1 MVAFGFNV
9 MIWPQPQVYAEAIK
23 NMDFSCATD
32 YFYRDE
38 THHDMDIILPAAMNY
53 ERYAPFGTHAGNKV
67 SVRTPVKPMGEA
79 KEDWWIALQL
89 GCLVDDP
96 KHFFDGDPVKACDSI
111 LKEWGTT
118 YADAQ
123 KNLPNMTQVQGAKQQ
138 PLKYEKGLLRHDGQP
153 GFDTPSGKIELS
165 SNITKMHNLGTIPI
179 YVEPYQP
186 TAEYPIKLING
197 TRAPY
202 ITHSKTRSDSPYL
215 LEIEPMSTVDINP
228 EDAKARGINEGD
240 KVLIKNQYGQARA
253 RARVSIIVPPGTCG
267 MQYGRRGD
275 QNTQVLIPREW
286 DKLSGYAP
294 YFETTVQITKEA

>member
-1 MVAFGFNV
+1 
-9 MIWPQPQVYAEAIK
+9 MI
-23 NMDFSCATD
+23 
-32 YFYRDE
+32 
-38 THHDMDIILPAAMNY
+38 
-53 ERYAPFGTHAGNKV
+53 
-67 SVRTPVKPMGEA
+67 RT
-79 KEDWWIALQL
+79 LL
-89 GCLVDDP
+89 
-96 KHFFDGDPVKACDSI
+96 DGDPVKACDSI

-228 EDAKARGINEGD
+228 KMLGPRHQRRRQGIDQEPVWSGKSSCSSLHHRSSGNRWHAVRLARRPEHPGFD
-240 KVLIKNQYGQARA
+240 PARMGQTF
-253 RARVSIIVPPGTCG
+253 GLCT
-267 MQYGRRGD
+267 
-275 QNTQVLIPREW
+275 L
-286 DKLSGYAP
+286 L
-294 YFETTVQITKEA
+294 

>member
-1 MVAFGFNV
+1 
-9 MIWPQPQVYAEAIK
+9 
-23 NMDFSCATD
+23 
-32 YFYRDE
+32 
-38 THHDMDIILPAAMNY
+38 MNY

-253 RARVSIIVPPGTCG
+253 RARVSIIVPPGTAG
-267 MQYGRRGD
+267 MQYGWRGD